1 MRVLLQRVSEASV
14 AVDAE
19 VIAGIGSG
27 LLLLAAI
34 APDDTDIELELMA
47 RKIANLRVF
56 EDAGGK
62 MNRSALD
69 IIAEDHD
76 PSFGLLV
83 VSQFTLYT
91 DMRRGRRPS
100 FVGAAPPDQAAPMI
114 QRWAGMFSGLGFRV
128 GQGVFGAHMV
138 VHLVND
144 GPVTLWLDSAEL
156 RRSTLAAADGG

>member
-1 MRVLLQRVSEASV
+1 MK
-14 AVDAE
+14 VDAKVVGE
-19 VIAGIGSG
+19 VGSG

-34 APDDTDIELELMA
+34 APDDTDIELEQMA
-47 RKIANLRVF
+47 NKVANLRIF

-62 MNRSALD
+62 MNRSATDL
-69 IIAEDHD
+69 IAGGGD

-83 VSQFTLYT
+83 VSQFTLYA

-114 QRWAGMFSGLGFRV
+114 QRWASMLSGLGFRV
-128 GQGVFGAHMV
+128 EQGVFGAHMV

-144 GPVTLWLDSAEL
+144 GPVTLWLDSVEL
-156 RRSTLAAADGG
+156 RRSPLAAVDGR